1 MASLH
6 NPGHIHAQ
14 ANFPKVLSNIIVT
27 CFPCRERKAGL
38 SYTLYTGETIKVQKE
53 QCLRSQREV
62 QSRLGSKE
70 ISRTKIKT
78 TSSLPCPC
86 EWQALPV
93 AIRPLLHTF
102 LQSLTSCFPRLSTA
116 YHLGRILCLTL
127 KCVMELPVLTLPK
140 CCFFQQSLIASSP
153 CG

>member
-1 MASLH
+1 MGMPVGNSKLWWEDSYYLNHLLCAWVICLH
-6 NPGHIHAQ
+6 ICLCTMCG
-14 ANFPKVLSNIIVT
+14 
-27 CFPCRERKAGL
+27 
-38 SYTLYTGETIKVQKE
+38 